1 MKMRTFSWAFPAFA
15 FLVAMAAAVRSGPS
29 WATLFARSTAV
40 MAGTTIVE
48 VG

>member
-1 MKMRTFSWAFPAFA
+1 MRMRTFSWAFPAFA
-15 FLVAMAAAVRSGPS
+15 FAVAMTAALFSGPS